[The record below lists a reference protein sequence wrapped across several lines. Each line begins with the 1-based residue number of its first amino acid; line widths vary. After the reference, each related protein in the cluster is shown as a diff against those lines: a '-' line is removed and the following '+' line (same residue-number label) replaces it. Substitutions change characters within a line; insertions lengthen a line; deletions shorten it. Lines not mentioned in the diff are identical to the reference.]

1 MKHLKLLLIG
11 LLIFSFTACEEDDTN
26 GPGNDYDIPLTYDF
40 ENVDYSGQTTRIA
53 MLAEMKKYIDDAVA
67 NETQIRPNVLLGMF
81 KNEGDHFSNADLNA
95 SDKDIYSKTIETR
108 RTYFEGL
115 IAEMNDVSTTAQA
128 SNGTEGILTTKDGS
142 NRKYLVDEDGR
153 EFGQMIEKE
162 LMGACFFYQASE
174 VYLREGKIGD
184 NVDNTTVEEGVGT
197 PMQHHW
203 DEAFGYLGVTNDFP
217 DNTEDVVMHGKY
229 LVSRDAVIDGL
240 AENIMLEGFSKGRAA
255 INNNDM
261 EAKWEAAEAAR
272 DYWELSIAA
281 TAINYLN
288 RAKAGFTDD
297 ALRCHLLSEA
307 YAFTSSLQYNS
318 TSKRI
323 TLQQISDVLESIGS
337 NFYDTTLD
345 GINNAIDILA
355 QNYGLESVKDAL

>member
-1 MKHLKLLLIG
+1 MKSLKLFLFGLIIVS
-11 LLIFSFTACEEDDTN
+11 LTACGDDDPS
-26 GPGNDYDIPLTYDF
+26 GPDNDYEIPLTYDF
-40 ENVDYSGQTTRIA
+40 ENVDYSGQTTRIQ
-53 MLAEMKKYIDDAVA
+53 MLTEMKKYIDDAVA
-67 NETQIRPNVLLGMF
+67 NETQIRTNVLLGMF
-81 KNEGDHFSNADLNA
+81 KNEGDHFSNPDLNL
-95 SDKDIYSKTIETR
+95 SDKDIYSKTIDNR

-115 IAEMNDVSTTAQA
+115 IAEMNDVSTTAPA
-128 SNGTEGILTTKDGS
+128 SNGTEGILTSEDGT
-142 NRKYLVDEDGR
+142 RKYLVDEDGR
-153 EFGQMIEKE
+153 EFAQMIEKE

-184 NVDNTTVEEGVGT
+184 EVDNTTVEEGVGT

-203 DEAFGYLGVTNDFP
+203 DEAFGYLGVNNDFP
-217 DNTEDVVMHGKY
+217 NNTEDVTVQGKY
-229 LVSRDAVIDGL
+229 LVSRDAVIEGL

-288 RAKAGFTDD
+288 QAKDNFTDD
-297 ALRCHLLSEA
+297 AIRCHVLSEA
-307 YAFTSSLQYNS
+307 YAFTSSLQYNT

-323 TLQQISDVLESIGS
+323 TLQQISNVLESIGS
-337 NFYDTTLD
+337 NFYDTTLA